1 MADLRLTRLVVGGME
16 NNCWFLHPADGSPGL
31 LIDAAAV
38 PERILAE
45 LGGRGLATVVTTHR
59 HHDHIAALAEV
70 VAATGAV
77 ACSGTPDADA
87 IAEATGV
94 PQLPLW
100 TGDEVVVGHDRL
112 GVIGMVGH
120 TPGSVTLVWTPS
132 VGPVHLFTGDALFP
146 GGVGNT
152 STPADFA
159 SLFRD
164 VTGQLFGRF
173 EDDTVV
179 HPGHGRDTTL
189 GAERPHLDEWLA
201 RGW

>member
-1 MADLRLTRLVVGGME
+1 MADLSLTRLVVGGME

-31 LIDAAAV
+31 LIDAAAE
-38 PERILAE
+38 PERILEE

-59 HHDHIAALAEV
+59 HHDHIAALAEL
-70 VAATGAV
+70 VAATGA
-77 ACSGTPDADA
+77 ASCSGTPDAEA
-87 IAEATGV
+87 IAEVTGV

-100 TGDEVVVGHDRL
+100 TGDEVVVGSDRL

-120 TPGSVTLVWTPS
+120 TPGSITLVWTPTT
-132 VGPVHLFTGDALFP
+132 GPVHLFTGDALFP

-152 STPADFA
+152 RTPTDFA

-164 VTGQLFGRF
+164 VTTQLFARF
-173 EDDTVV
+173 DDDTVV

-189 GAERPHLDEWLA
+189 GAERPHLDAWLA